1 MRSSRRAS
9 SARSSRR
16 QQNNTPELPEDE
28 SNEKTVMCRAWARFI
43 ADASAAIEEPFWYL
57 AAGQHRKS
65 LLFLTMLDT
74 RKFCALLL
82 ACGLV
87 SCKRKDDGSIRVD
100 SSEGMWRG
108 FWDRYQLGSGSN
120 GPYEVTKGEFYHDAL
135 RMLTPRK
142 LGCPPRAGSKTG
154 RCWSQ
159 CGSVHTKSKE
169 RRRKL
174 PSPLM
179 IKWHL
184 LYSLLSLDL
193 HSAVYSTR
201 LRPT

>member
-1 MRSSRRAS
+1 
-9 SARSSRR
+9 
-16 QQNNTPELPEDE
+16 
-28 SNEKTVMCRAWARFI
+28 MCRAWAWFI

-120 GPYEVTKGEFYHDAL
+120 GPSEVTKGEFYHDAL
-135 RMLTPRK
+135 QDATHRGAGTTVSAKSRIKMRK
-142 LGCPPRAGSKTG
+142 VLVAVRIGAHKIKGETKKATLAINDKVAPPLFSPKLRSA
-154 RCWSQ
+154 Q
-159 CGSVHTKSKE
+159 
-169 RRRKL
+169 RRL
-174 PSPLM
+174 FNS
-179 IKWHL
+179 I
-184 LYSLLSLDL
+184 
-193 HSAVYSTR
+193 A
-201 LRPT
+201 RPT